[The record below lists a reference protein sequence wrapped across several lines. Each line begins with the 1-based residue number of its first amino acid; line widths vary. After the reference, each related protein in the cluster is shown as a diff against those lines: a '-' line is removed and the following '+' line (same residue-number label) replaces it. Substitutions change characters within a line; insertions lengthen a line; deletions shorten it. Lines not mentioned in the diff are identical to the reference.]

1 MPSNQSWKISIFLFF
16 DGVLE
21 EILRGDPCLPRVFTA
36 ISLSCTEYD
45 LWWNAL
51 IFLCLESISLKYAI
65 EKLTRLQ
72 LQSNAKL
79 LSQSKELLASLSF
92 CIKAANLDAVR

>member
-1 MPSNQSWKISIFLFF
+1 MVTLAF
-16 DGVLE
+16 
-21 EILRGDPCLPRVFTA
+21 PRVFTA

-79 LSQSKELLASLSF
+79 LSQSKELLAF